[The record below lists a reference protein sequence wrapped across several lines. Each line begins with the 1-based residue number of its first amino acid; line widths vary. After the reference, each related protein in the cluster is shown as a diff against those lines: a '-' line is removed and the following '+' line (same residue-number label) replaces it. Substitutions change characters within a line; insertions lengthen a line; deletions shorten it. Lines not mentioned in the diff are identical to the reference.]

1 MLKFTN
7 RMITMLKKP
16 LGLFATILI
25 SISAAAQVSSDSS
38 RSADKTT
45 AIPVMR
51 PDSLMQSDGLATDT
65 LRLSLDSAEQRFLNG
80 NFSLLA
86 QKYNIDVQR
95 AQAVQAKL
103 YPNPNLSMSYSV
115 YNQNNKRFFPGGYG
129 PNGGELTAQLS
140 QLIYLAGQRNKQV
153 RIAQAGTRLAEYQF
167 YDLARTLKYTLRN
180 DFFNIYYLRASA
192 GVYADEISSLQQVV
206 KAFDEQAGKG
216 YISEKEVVRVKAQ
229 LYTLLAEYNDLNNQ
243 ISDQESELRLVLQ
256 IKNSYVLP
264 VLDTAQVSGFNPAAY
279 SLSALLDSAYRN
291 RTDLLIART
300 NTEASKLVYTYQKSL
315 AVPNLTVNAQY
326 DQQGSYVN
334 NLASIGAAIDLPFF
348 NRNKGGIR
356 AAKVNIDVNDA
367 LQKGTEAT
375 VEENVYRAL
384 QKAIVNDKLY
394 KSIDPKFMSDFD
406 RLLHEVL
413 MNYQRRNLTLLD
425 FLDFYDSYKDNILA
439 SNALRFNRLSAFE
452 DINFYTGTEFFHPQ

>member
-1 MLKFTN
+1 
-7 RMITMLKKP
+7 MLKKP
-16 LGLFATILI
+16 LGLFAIILFI
-25 SISAAAQVSSDSS
+25 TSGAGAQTVSDSA
-38 RSADKTT
+38 RSADQTI
-45 AIPVMR
+45 ALPIMR
-51 PDSLMQSDGLATDT
+51 ADSLMQSDGLAPDT
-65 LRLSLDSAEQRFLNG
+65 LRLSLDSADQRFING
-80 NFSLLA
+80 NFTLLA
-86 QKYNIDVQR
+86 QKYNIDVQK

-103 YPNPNLSMSYSV
+103 YPNPNLQMTYSV
-115 YNQNNKRFFPGGYG
+115 YNQNNKRFFPGGFG

-140 QLIYLAGQRNKQV
+140 QLVYLAGQRNKQV
-153 RIAQAGTRLAEYQF
+153 KIAQAGTRLAEFQF

-192 GVYADEISSLQQVV
+192 GVYADEIGSLQQVV
-206 KAFDEQAGKG
+206 HAFDEQAGKG

-243 ISDQESELRLVLQ
+243 ISDAESDLRLVLQ
-256 IKNSYVLP
+256 VKDSYILP
-264 VLDTAQVSGFNPAAY
+264 VLDTAVVSGFNPANY
-279 SLSALLDSAYRN
+279 GLSTLLDSAYKN
-291 RTDLLIART
+291 RTDLAIART
-300 NTEASKLVYTYQKSL
+300 NTEASKLVYNYQKAL
-315 AVPNLTVNAQY
+315 AVPNLTALAQY

-348 NRNKGGIR
+348 NRNKGNIK
-356 AAKVNIDVNDA
+356 AARVNIDVNTA
-367 LQKGTEAT
+367 MQKSAEAT

-413 MNYQRRNLTLLD
+413 LNYQRRNLTLLD
-425 FLDFYDSYKDNILA
+425 FLDFYDSYKENILA